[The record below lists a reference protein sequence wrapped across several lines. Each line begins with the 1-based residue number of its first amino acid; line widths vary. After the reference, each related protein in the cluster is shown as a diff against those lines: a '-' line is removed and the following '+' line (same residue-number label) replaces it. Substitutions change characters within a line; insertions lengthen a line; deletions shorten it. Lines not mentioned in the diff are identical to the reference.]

1 MIRLLRYQLPV
12 SPANYRPHQEGVVLF
27 IALVVLV
34 AMTMSGLA
42 LMRSTDTA
50 NVIAGNV
57 AFKQAALQEA
67 DVGIEA
73 AFLALSDPLAVG
85 YIPNKN
91 ATATPRYYALMETP
105 ATNLRSSGMPASV
118 HEMKAD
124 DAVDADADLYAT
136 ANDGVGPSGNR
147 VRYVIERLCGP
158 VPATGEPPATP
169 DEVLSNCLVYTPAS
183 VSNSSQNSGRI
194 KLNPISLTTVYYRVT
209 VRVDGP
215 RNTLS
220 ITQATLRI

>member
-1 MIRLLRYQLPV
+1 MSVRRHVLPV
-12 SPANYRPHQEGVVLF
+12 NCRARQSGVVLF

-34 AMTMSGLA
+34 AMTMGGLA

-67 DVGIEA
+67 DVGIDT
-73 AFLALSDPLAVG
+73 AFRVLSDPLDPS
-85 YIPNKN
+85 YISNKN
-91 ATATPRYYALMETP
+91 MTAKPRYYATIE
-105 ATNLRSSGMPASV
+105 ALRSSGMPEVV
-118 HEMKAD
+118 HNMKAD
-124 DAVDADADLYAT
+124 DAVDIHSDVYAGE
-136 ANDGVGPSGNR
+136 AGGIGPSGNR
-147 VRYVIERLCGP
+147 VRYVIERLCSMTDDTP
-158 VPATGEPPATP
+158 PHSPTTPA
-169 DEVLSNCLVYTPAS
+169 EVLKHCLVYTPAS